1 MGPIIQLSLDQ
12 LPTDL
17 QLKLRSVLQDNE
29 EILYCCYR
37 KKDPEEVY
45 LLTKFR
51 VINLSFPIE
60 LLARKHS
67 NPSIRDVHYSDIV
80 TIKERKYVGIPFI
93 DPEFFGI
100 SVLGQDQEKPIIGFM
115 SNKMDEVYKNFLAI
129 LRKKSYEARM
139 KEKIG
144 ELKADKSLAER
155 LTELKVLL
163 ENDLISH
170 DEYNRLREKI
180 LKEIL

>member
-1 MGPIIQLSLDQ
+1 MGPIIQLSFDQ

-17 QLKLRSVLQDNE
+17 QSKLRSVLQDNE
-29 EILYCCYR
+29 EILFCCYR

-51 VINLSFPIE
+51 VITLSFPIE
-60 LLARKHS
+60 LMARKHS
-67 NPSIRDVHYSDIV
+67 NPSMRDVHYSDIV
-80 TIKERKYVGIPFI
+80 TIKESRYVGIPFL
-93 DPEFFGI
+93 DPGFFMI
-100 SVLGQDQEKPIIGFM
+100 SVLGQDQEKPIIGFL
-115 SNKMDEVYKNFLAI
+115 SNNMDEVYNNFLAI

-139 KEKIG
+139 AEEKG
-144 ELKADKSLAER
+144 ELNAVKSLADR

-163 ENDLISH
+163 ENDLISY